1 MNWEKSDFGKLRV
14 NVVSMERDRNC
25 LKESDWLASIFHPFA
40 EDDDLNNLKG
50 ITLNNLVRVVVICY
64 DPKSPLVT
72 RIDDVRQ
79 RKIEAFKIFE
89 TRTYKDGRFSEDVDK
104 IILGKNE
111 KFNRMVLQYLKA
123 IDNMAFAS
131 MYLFAENYYDMLYQ
145 LATQDNKERAQTMVM
160 IAKIEEI
167 MKKKASEFYSGDDD
181 LINYTASEKI
191 YEEAKA
197 ITPELMAKKLA
208 AMKDKAND

>member
-1 MNWEKSDFGKLRV
+1 
-14 NVVSMERDRNC
+14 
-25 LKESDWLASIFHPFA
+25 
-40 EDDDLNNLKG
+40 
-50 ITLNNLVRVVVICY
+50 
-64 DPKSPLVT
+64 
-72 RIDDVRQ
+72 
-79 RKIEAFKIFE
+79 
-89 TRTYKDGRFSEDVDK
+89 
-104 IILGKNE
+104 
-111 KFNRMVLQYLKA
+111 
-123 IDNMAFAS
+123 MAFAS
-131 MYLFAENYYDMLYQ
+131 MSLFAENYYDMLYQ